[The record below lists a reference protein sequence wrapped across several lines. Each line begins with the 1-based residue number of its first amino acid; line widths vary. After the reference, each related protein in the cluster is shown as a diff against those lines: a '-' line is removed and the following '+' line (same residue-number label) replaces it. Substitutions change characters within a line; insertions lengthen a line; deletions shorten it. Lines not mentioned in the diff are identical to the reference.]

1 MEMIDDIIN
10 FFITR
15 NLPQEYCMAI
25 EKRMTS
31 QRKANY
37 RKQTTQ
43 VFSTGENGLTDIYKM
58 KQRLNNIQLVKFFAS
73 HVGSG

>member
-1 MEMIDDIIN
+1 
-10 FFITR
+10 
-15 NLPQEYCMAI
+15 
-25 EKRMTS
+25 MTS

-73 HVGSG
+73 RVGSS